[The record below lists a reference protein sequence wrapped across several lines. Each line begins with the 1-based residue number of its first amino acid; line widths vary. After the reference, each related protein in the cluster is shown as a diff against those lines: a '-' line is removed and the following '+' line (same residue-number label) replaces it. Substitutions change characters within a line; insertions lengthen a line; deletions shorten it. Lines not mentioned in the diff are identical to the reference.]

1 MNVEVVPS
9 TRPVLSLMRPPVAQQ
24 RFALR
29 DLLIVVFYHK
39 RAMLLAFLVP
49 LIIALA
55 AAAVTRP
62 VFVAQAR
69 LLVLYGSEYFY
80 RPAAGQTN
88 ANVALD
94 RNEIMLGELQVLQ
107 SMTLAMETLEAV
119 GVDRVYPGTPAGD
132 PRALDHAA
140 LRMANDLTATV
151 IAQSNVLELSFRS
164 YDPDVA
170 AAVLRSL
177 IDNYFKRR
185 VTIFQHSPTAS
196 AQAEQSAFLG
206 RVHAAEDAL
215 SSFADKHNI
224 ANPDQQLN
232 LLLQQQSRDTQ
243 ARNEA
248 LQAVSETTAR
258 LEAVRKELGQ
268 LPLKIQSYDESNR
281 SQTSLLLTD
290 NLMRLQNRRREL
302 ASRYQ
307 DSFPAM
313 QALDRQIAGAQ
324 AEIAREPQREQAVVH
339 EGLNPVYQDVQ
350 AQEAA
355 LQAQL
360 QGLQA
365 KLTELEQGAMAT
377 DARIKDITV
386 AARQYRDLQRNRDL
400 LDESYRVFVR
410 NNEEAQIADTAERN
424 RAANIRVIQPPE
436 RPAVGHSLRGIL
448 IAGGGMV
455 GLIAAIAALATCN
468 ALKQT
473 FVSTR
478 DTGVGLELPVLA
490 AVGNR
495 RQYATGAGAGT
506 GTSRD
511 LRAPQLK
518 LAGLPH
524 DRLPESAPSAG
535 APAIPEPPAHAE
547 ARVSPHFL
555 DTADGD
561 RLVHMLRNR
570 PGVGT
575 IVQVI
580 ASGIGEGVSS
590 LARDLALVAA
600 RTGRTRVLLLDLSA
614 PGDVQVKALLGEF
627 GATIS
632 QTRQLMAAPRDVVIH
647 RLGLETLYVSEIRG
661 TPSAGPSVW
670 IDLFPT
676 LRTDFDLVIIDSPS
690 SDRSHDGIML
700 APDLDVTFLIVEAE
714 KTRSAVA
721 QNLRDRILDAGG
733 CIGGVIL
740 NKRRFYLPGFI
751 YRYL

>member
-1 MNVEVVPS
+1 
-9 TRPVLSLMRPPVAQQ
+9 
-24 RFALR
+24 
-29 DLLIVVFYHK
+29 
-39 RAMLLAFLVP
+39 
-49 LIIALA
+49 
-55 AAAVTRP
+55 
-62 VFVAQAR
+62 
-69 LLVLYGSEYFY
+69 
-80 RPAAGQTN
+80 
-88 ANVALD
+88 
-94 RNEIMLGELQVLQ
+94 VLQ
-107 SMTLAMETLEAV
+107 SMTLAIETLEAV
-119 GVDRVYPGTPAGD
+119 GVDRVYPGTPGGD

-185 VTIFQHSPTAS
+185 ITIFQHSPTAS
-196 AQAEQSAFLG
+196 AQAEQSAFLD

-215 SSFADKHNI
+215 SSFADQHNI
-224 ANPDQQLN
+224 ANPEQQLN

-268 LPLKIQSYDESNR
+268 LPPKIQSYDESNR

-313 QALDRQIAGAQ
+313 QALDRQIAGTQ

-365 KLTELEQGAMAT
+365 KLKELEQGAMAT

-386 AARQYRDLQRNRDL
+386 AGRQYRDLQRNRDL

-448 IAGGGMV
+448 IAGGGLV
-455 GLIAAIAALATCN
+455 GLIAGIAALATCN

-490 AVGNR
+490 AVMIR
-495 RQYATGAGAGT
+495 RQYTAAAGVGT
-506 GTSRD
+506 NGD
-511 LRAPQLK
+511 LRAPPLK
-518 LAGLPH
+518 LAGSTH
-524 DRLPESAPSAG
+524 GRLPESTPSAG
-535 APAIPEPPAHAE
+535 APAIPEPPAYAE
-547 ARVSPHFL
+547 AGVLPHFL
-555 DTADGD
+555 DTSDGD

-570 PGVGT
+570 PGQGT

-580 ASGIGEGVSS
+580 ASGVGEGVSS
-590 LARDLALVAA
+590 LARDVALVAA
-600 RTGRTRVLLLDLSA
+600 RTGSTRVLLLDLGT
-614 PGDVQVKALLGEF
+614 PGDHQVKALLGEF
-627 GATIS
+627 GTTIS
-632 QTRQLMAAPRDVVIH
+632 QTRQLLGAPRDVVIH
-647 RLGLETLYVSEIRG
+647 RLGLGNLYVSETRG
-661 TPSAGPSVW
+661 VPPAGPSAW
-670 IDLFPT
+670 IDLFPA

-751 YRYL
+751 YRYI

>member
-9 TRPVLSLMRPPVAQQ
+9 TRPALSLMRPPIAHQ

-39 RAMLLAFLVP
+39 RAVLLAFLVP
-49 LIIALA
+49 VVIALA
-55 AAAVTRP
+55 AAAVTKP

-107 SMTLAMETLEAV
+107 SMTLAIETLEAV

-185 VTIFQHSPTAS
+185 IAIFQHSPTAS
-196 AQAEQSAFLG
+196 AQADQSAFLD

-232 LLLQQQSRDTQ
+232 LLLEQQSRDTQ

-258 LEAVRKELGQ
+258 LEAVRKELEN
-268 LPLKIQSYDESNR
+268 LPSKIQSYDESNR

-365 KLTELEQGAMAT
+365 KLTQLEQGAMAT

-448 IAGGGMV
+448 IAGGGLV

-478 DTGVGLELPVLA
+478 DTGAGLELPVLA
-490 AVGNR
+490 AVGKIR
-495 RQYATGAGAGT
+495 RQYAAAAGVGT
-506 GTSRD
+506 NGD
-511 LRAPQLK
+511 WRAPPLK
-518 LAGLPH
+518 LIGLP
-524 DRLPESAPSAG
+524 RGSSPESTPSAG
-535 APAIPEPPAHAE
+535 APAIPEPPACAE
-547 ARVSPHFL
+547 AGVLPHFL
-555 DTADGD
+555 DTGDGD
-561 RLVHMLRNR
+561 RLVYMLRNR
-570 PGVGT
+570 PGQGT

-580 ASGIGEGVSS
+580 ASGVGEGVSS
-590 LARDLALVAA
+590 LVRDLALVAA
-600 RTGRTRVLLLDLSA
+600 RTGTTRVLLLDLGA
-614 PGDVQVKALLGEF
+614 PGDVQIKALLGEL
-627 GATIS
+627 GTTIS
-632 QTRQLMAAPRDVVIH
+632 QSRQLIAAPRDVVIH
-647 RLGLETLYVSEIRG
+647 RLGQGNLYVSETRG
-661 TPSAGPSVW
+661 IPSAGPAAW
-670 IDLFPT
+670 IDLFPA

-700 APDLDVTFLIVEAE
+700 APDLDVTFLVVEAE

-751 YRYL
+751 YRYI

>member
-9 TRPVLSLMRPPVAQQ
+9 TRPALSLMRPPVAQQ

-29 DLLIVVFYHK
+29 DLLMVVFYHK
-39 RAMLLAFLVP
+39 RAMFLAFIVP
-49 LIIALA
+49 VVIALA
-55 AAAVTRP
+55 AAAVTKP
-62 VFVAQAR
+62 VFTAQAR

-107 SMTLAMETLEAV
+107 SMTLAIETLEAV
-119 GVDRVYPGTPAGD
+119 GVDRVYPGTPGGD

-185 VTIFQHSPTAS
+185 ITIFQHSPTAS
-196 AQAEQSAFLG
+196 AQAEQSAFLD

-215 SSFADKHNI
+215 SSFADQHNI
-224 ANPDQQLN
+224 ANPEQQLN

-268 LPLKIQSYDESNR
+268 LPPKIQSYDESNR

-313 QALDRQIAGAQ
+313 QALDRQIAGTQ

-365 KLTELEQGAMAT
+365 KLKELEQGAMAT

-386 AARQYRDLQRNRDL
+386 AGRQYRDLQRNRDL

-448 IAGGGMV
+448 IAGGGLV
-455 GLIAAIAALATCN
+455 GLIAGIAALATCN

-490 AVGNR
+490 AVMIR
-495 RQYATGAGAGT
+495 RQYTAAAGVGT
-506 GTSRD
+506 NGD
-511 LRAPQLK
+511 LRAPPLK
-518 LAGLPH
+518 LAGSTH
-524 DRLPESAPSAG
+524 GRLPESTPSAG
-535 APAIPEPPAHAE
+535 APAIPEPPAYAE
-547 ARVSPHFL
+547 AGVLPHFL
-555 DTADGD
+555 DTSDGD

-570 PGVGT
+570 PGQGT

-580 ASGIGEGVSS
+580 ASGVGEGVSS
-590 LARDLALVAA
+590 LARDVALVAA
-600 RTGRTRVLLLDLSA
+600 RTGSTRVLLLDLGT
-614 PGDVQVKALLGEF
+614 PGDHQVKALLGEF
-627 GATIS
+627 GTTIS
-632 QTRQLMAAPRDVVIH
+632 QTRQLLGAPRDVVIH
-647 RLGLETLYVSEIRG
+647 RLGLGNLYVSETRG
-661 TPSAGPSVW
+661 VPPAGPSAW
-670 IDLFPT
+670 IDLFPA

-751 YRYL
+751 YRYI

>member
-9 TRPVLSLMRPPVAQQ
+9 TRPALSLMRPPVAQQ

-39 RAMLLAFLVP
+39 RAMLLAFIVP
-49 LIIALA
+49 VVIALA
-55 AAAVTRP
+55 AAAVTKP
-62 VFVAQAR
+62 VFTAQAR

-107 SMTLAMETLEAV
+107 SMTLAIETLEAV
-119 GVDRVYPGTPAGD
+119 GVDRVYPGTPGGD

-185 VTIFQHSPTAS
+185 ITIFQHSPTAS
-196 AQAEQSAFLG
+196 AQAEQSAFLD

-215 SSFADKHNI
+215 SSFADQHNI
-224 ANPDQQLN
+224 ANPEQQLN

-243 ARNEA
+243 ARYEA

-268 LPLKIQSYDESNR
+268 LPPKIQSYDESNR

-313 QALDRQIAGAQ
+313 QALDRQIAGTQ

-365 KLTELEQGAMAT
+365 KLKELEQGAMAT

-386 AARQYRDLQRNRDL
+386 AGRQYRDLQRNRDL

-448 IAGGGMV
+448 IAGGGLV
-455 GLIAAIAALATCN
+455 GLIAGIAALATCN

-490 AVGNR
+490 AVMIR
-495 RQYATGAGAGT
+495 RQYTAAAGVGT
-506 GTSRD
+506 NGD
-511 LRAPQLK
+511 LRAPPLK
-518 LAGLPH
+518 LAGSTH
-524 DRLPESAPSAG
+524 DRLPESTPSAG
-535 APAIPEPPAHAE
+535 APAIPEPPAYAE
-547 ARVSPHFL
+547 AGVLPHFL
-555 DTADGD
+555 DTSDGD
-561 RLVHMLRNR
+561 RLVHMLRNS
-570 PGVGT
+570 PGQGT

-580 ASGIGEGVSS
+580 ASGVGEGVSS
-590 LARDLALVAA
+590 LARDVALVAA
-600 RTGRTRVLLLDLSA
+600 RTGSTRVLLLDLGT
-614 PGDVQVKALLGEF
+614 PGDHQVKALLGEF
-627 GATIS
+627 GTTIS
-632 QTRQLMAAPRDVVIH
+632 QTRQLLGAPRDVVIH
-647 RLGLETLYVSEIRG
+647 RLGLGNLYVSETRG
-661 TPSAGPSVW
+661 VPPAGPSAW
-670 IDLFPT
+670 IDLFPA

-751 YRYL
+751 YRYI